1 VCGLKARQEEVPP
14 EKREG
19 VEARARAHFLR
30 ACARLAGP
38 DERPRL
44 ILGGGLPGVGKTTV
58 GRRLEEDF
66 GFVRISSD
74 TVREELAGLPGTTRA
89 NAAFEEGIYS
99 PAWTHRNYAEVRR
112 RAMKKV
118 FQGKRV
124 VVDAR
129 FGHER
134 DRENLLAVGRALG
147 VPSLLLFLFEADR
160 DSVRQRIESRTS
172 DPSDADWEIYREAA
186 KRWETTGTETK
197 RAASRVSVEG
207 DRASTLVRTIE
218 FLASEGL
225 ASPPH
230 RQHIA
235 AEQPR

>member
-1 VCGLKARQEEVPP
+1 
-14 EKREG
+14 
-19 VEARARAHFLR
+19 
-30 ACARLAGP
+30 
-38 DERPRL
+38 
-44 ILGGGLPGVGKTTV
+44 
-58 GRRLEEDF
+58 
-66 GFVRISSD
+66 
-74 TVREELAGLPGTTRA
+74 
-89 NAAFEEGIYS
+89 
-99 PAWTHRNYAEVRR
+99 
-112 RAMKKV
+112 MKKV

-124 VVDAR
+124 VVDAS

-147 VPSLLLFLFEADR
+147 VPSLLLLFEADR

-197 RAASRVSVEG
+197 RAARRVSVEG
-207 DRASTLVRTIE
+207 DPASTLVRTIE
-218 FLASEGL
+218 CLAGEGL